1 MKWGAVLGGLGAS
14 NWDCHVGSYVWVLED
29 LLEELGGSVYDL
41 RHSFEG
47 IERYLGNRDEPH

>member
-29 LLEELGGSVYDL
+29 LLEELGGVCV
-41 RHSFEG
+41 
-47 IERYLGNRDEPH
+47 